1 MAPSALPDAPD
12 VALRSAEPGS
22 TTPATSP
29 DAKTM
34 VGPPTAGSGLST
46 EDREA
51 LLARGDTLLSVGDVA
66 SARLFYERAVDAGD
80 GFAAIRLGETFDPR
94 FLDRISLRSVR
105 GDSAAAALWYRRAR
119 DLGATEA
126 EVLLKA
132 LEAK

>member
-1 MAPSALPDAPD
+1 
-12 VALRSAEPGS
+12 
-22 TTPATSP
+22 
-29 DAKTM
+29 
-34 VGPPTAGSGLST
+34 LST

-94 FLDRISLRSVR
+94 FLDRIRLRSVR
-105 GDSAAAALWYRRAR
+105 GDSAAAVLWYRRAR

-126 EVLLKA
+126 GVLLKA